1 MLQLVNRLKVMPLDH
16 HAENNQN
23 HREQR
28 GMLYILGMEGM
39 FSCDLKFKPDL
50 PGKENKTKSL
60 DHFELWNHTRTS
72 NPELTLKVIFT
83 YLNVYTHNDNVNYKK
98 RRHQFE
104 RTSSKSLKQREH
116 CIFLNGD
123 TTCITWVQAHIKLST
138 GTLAEIP
145 MQLYIVRDHKCILLG
160 SQITCHLLDCLCFL
174 LLKCITINLF
184 LPCNVHVSY

>member
-104 RTSSKSLKQREH
+104 REQVSEWHGRDSREGMWENLEGQREREVNY
-116 CIFLNGD
+116 ILIKNLNEKR
-123 TTCITWVQAHIKLST
+123 ITLKNPDYLLCVM
-138 GTLAEIP
+138 P
-145 MQLYIVRDHKCILLG
+145 IL
-160 SQITCHLLDCLCFL
+160 
-174 LLKCITINLF
+174 
-184 LPCNVHVSY
+184 